1 MCLGLFPAPSLLG
14 CCVDFFS
21 ILQYLRNLPDAA
33 SHNMSSLPEKT
44 QQIVLAH
51 AGLIHAVVI
60 ACQNR
65 ARTTELEPLLEA
77 ANTNGWN
84 TLVAAI
90 RRILNGARDVQVLAG
105 LDEED
110 RVIAEAILRGLQN
123 PATLPDPQARPDP
136 GMAVPGLAGMIHA
149 AASGDVAALQLLGDM
164 ATQML
169 RAGGDMARLS
179 GILRRLLD
187 GERDPDVL
195 CRGMSPRGAQLVL
208 ELTEELAQLRTH

>member
-1 MCLGLFPAPSLLG
+1 MT
-14 CCVDFFS
+14 
-21 ILQYLRNLPDAA
+21 
-33 SHNMSSLPEKT
+33 SLPAKDR
-44 QQIVLAH
+44 QIVLAH
-51 AGLIHAVVI
+51 AGLIHSVVI

-65 ARTTELEPLLEA
+65 ERLAELEPLLA
-77 ANTNGWN
+77 AATASGWN
-84 TLVAAI
+84 TLVTAI
-90 RRILNGARDVQVLAG
+90 RRILSGARDIQVLAG

-110 RVIAEAILRGLQN
+110 RVIAEAILRGLQD
-123 PATLPDPQARPDP
+123 PASLPDPQARPDP

-179 GILRRLLD
+179 GILRRLMG
-187 GERDPDVL
+187 GECDPDTL

-208 ELTEELAQLRTH
+208 SLIEELARLRAH

>member
-1 MCLGLFPAPSLLG
+1 
-14 CCVDFFS
+14 
-21 ILQYLRNLPDAA
+21 
-33 SHNMSSLPEKT
+33 MSSLPEKDR
-44 QQIVLAH
+44 QIVLAH

-65 ARTTELEPLLEA
+65 ERQAELAPLLEVA
-77 ANTNGWN
+77 SANGWN
-84 TLVAAI
+84 TLVTAI
-90 RRILNGARDVQVLAG
+90 RRILGGARDLQVLSG

-110 RVIAEAILRGLQN
+110 RVIAEAILRGLQD

-179 GILRRLLD
+179 GMLRRLMD
-187 GERDPDVL
+187 GERDTDVL

-208 ELTEELAQLRTH
+208 SLIEELARLRAH

>member
-1 MCLGLFPAPSLLG
+1 
-14 CCVDFFS
+14 
-21 ILQYLRNLPDAA
+21 
-33 SHNMSSLPEKT
+33 MSSLPEKA

-65 ARTTELEPLLEA
+65 ERLAELEPLLA
-77 ANTNGWN
+77 AASANGWN
-84 TLVAAI
+84 TLVTAI
-90 RRILNGARDVQVLAG
+90 RRILGGAHDILVLAG

-110 RVIAEAILRGLQN
+110 RVIVEAILRGLQN
-123 PATLPDPQARPDP
+123 PASLPDPQARPDP

-208 ELTEELAQLRTH
+208 SLIAELAHLRAH

>member
-1 MCLGLFPAPSLLG
+1 MSVARLSCNTCLNFQPD
-14 CCVDFFS
+14 DFA
-21 ILQYLRNLPDAA
+21 LA
-33 SHNMSSLPEKT
+33 MTSLPEKN

-65 ARTTELEPLLEA
+65 ERLGELEPLLEA
-77 ANTNGWN
+77 ASANGWDS
-84 TLVAAI
+84 LVMAI
-90 RRILNGARDVQVLAG
+90 RRILSGARDIAVLSG

-110 RVIAEAILRGLQN
+110 RVIAEAILRGLQD

-179 GILRRLLD
+179 GMLRRLMD
-187 GERDPDVL
+187 GERDTDVL

-208 ELTEELAQLRTH
+208 SLIEELARLRAH

>member
-1 MCLGLFPAPSLLG
+1 
-14 CCVDFFS
+14 
-21 ILQYLRNLPDAA
+21 
-33 SHNMSSLPEKT
+33 MSSLPEKT

-65 ARTTELEPLLEA
+65 ERLTELEPLLQA
-77 ANTNGWN
+77 ASANGWS
-84 TLVAAI
+84 TLVTTI
-90 RRILNGARDVQVLAG
+90 RRILGGARDIQVLAG

-110 RVIAEAILRGLQN
+110 RVIVEAMLRGLQD
-123 PATLPDPQARPDP
+123 PTTLPDPQARPDP

-179 GILRRLLD
+179 GILRRLMS
-187 GERDPDVL
+187 GECDPDVL
-195 CRGMSPRGAQLVL
+195 CRGMSPNGAQLVL
-208 ELTEELAQLRTH
+208 SLIEELARLRAH

>member
-1 MCLGLFPAPSLLG
+1 
-14 CCVDFFS
+14 
-21 ILQYLRNLPDAA
+21 
-33 SHNMSSLPEKT
+33 MSPLPEKA
-44 QQIVLAH
+44 QQITLAH

-65 ARTTELEPLLEA
+65 ERRAELEPLLEA
-77 ANTNGWN
+77 ASASGWN
-84 TLVAAI
+84 MLVMAI
-90 RRILNGARDVQVLAG
+90 RRILGGTRDSQVLAG

-110 RVIAEAILRGLQN
+110 RVIAEAILRGLQD
-123 PATLPDPQARPDP
+123 PATLPDPQAQPDP

-149 AASGDVAALQLLGDM
+149 AASGDMAAIQLLGDM

-179 GILRRLLD
+179 GILRRLMD

-208 ELTEELAQLRTH
+208 SLIGELARLRAH

>member
-1 MCLGLFPAPSLLG
+1 
-14 CCVDFFS
+14 
-21 ILQYLRNLPDAA
+21 
-33 SHNMSSLPEKT
+33 MSSLPEKT

-60 ACQNR
+60 ASQNR
-65 ARTTELEPLLEA
+65 ERLAELEHLLEA
-77 ANTNGWN
+77 ASANGWS
-84 TLVAAI
+84 TLVTAI
-90 RRILNGARDVQVLAG
+90 RRILSGARDIQVLAG

-110 RVIAEAILRGLQN
+110 RVIAEAILRGLQD
-123 PATLPDPQARPDP
+123 PTTLPDPQARPDP

-149 AASGDVAALQLLGDM
+149 AASGDIAALQLLGDM

-179 GILRRLLD
+179 GMLRRLMD

-195 CRGMSPRGAQLVL
+195 SRGMSPRGAQLVL
-208 ELTEELAQLRTH
+208 SLIEELARLRSH

>member
-1 MCLGLFPAPSLLG
+1 M
-14 CCVDFFS
+14 
-21 ILQYLRNLPDAA
+21 N
-33 SHNMSSLPEKT
+33 SLPEKAR
-44 QQIVLAH
+44 QITLAH
-51 AGLIHAVVI
+51 AGLIHAVVL

-65 ARTTELEPLLEA
+65 DRRAELESLLA
-77 ANTNGWN
+77 AASASGWN
-84 TLVAAI
+84 TLVTAI
-90 RRILNGARDVQVLAG
+90 RRLLDGVRDIRILAG

-110 RVIAEAILRGLQN
+110 RVIVEAMLRGLQD

-136 GMAVPGLAGMIHA
+136 GMAAPGLAGMIHA

-179 GILRRLLD
+179 GILRRLMD

-195 CRGMSPRGAQLVL
+195 CRGMSPRATELVISL
-208 ELTEELAQLRTH
+208 IQELARLRAH

>member
-1 MCLGLFPAPSLLG
+1 
-14 CCVDFFS
+14 
-21 ILQYLRNLPDAA
+21 
-33 SHNMSSLPEKT
+33 MSSLPEKDR
-44 QQIVLAH
+44 QIVLAH

-65 ARTTELEPLLEA
+65 ERLAELAPLLEA
-77 ANTNGWN
+77 ASVNGWS
-84 TLVAAI
+84 TLVTAI
-90 RRILNGARDVQVLAG
+90 RRILGGARDMQVLAG

-110 RVIAEAILRGLQN
+110 RVIAEAILRGLQD

-179 GILRRLLD
+179 GMLRRLMD
-187 GERDPDVL
+187 GERDTDVL
-195 CRGMSPRGAQLVL
+195 CRGMSPRGTQLVL
-208 ELTEELAQLRTH
+208 SLIEELARLHAH

>member
-1 MCLGLFPAPSLLG
+1 MFCEACYAGHTPTRTETRFPSTLF
-14 CCVDFFS
+14 
-21 ILQYLRNLPDAA
+21 AA
-33 SHNMSSLPEKT
+33 VSPLPEKT

-65 ARTTELEPLLEA
+65 DRLTELETLLEGAA
-77 ANTNGWN
+77 ANGWGA
-84 TLVAAI
+84 LVAAI
-90 RRILNGARDVQVLAG
+90 RRILSGMRDIQVLTG

-110 RVIAEAILRGLQN
+110 RVIAEAILRGLQD
-123 PATLPDPQARPDP
+123 PADLPDPQSRPDP
-136 GMAVPGLAGMIHA
+136 GMAAPSLAGLIHA

-179 GILRRLLD
+179 GILRRLVD
-187 GERDPDVL
+187 GEREPVIL
-195 CRGMSPRGAQLVL
+195 CRGMSPRGTQLVL
-208 ELTEELAQLRTH
+208 SLIDELARLRTH

>member
-1 MCLGLFPAPSLLG
+1 MT
-14 CCVDFFS
+14 
-21 ILQYLRNLPDAA
+21 
-33 SHNMSSLPEKT
+33 SLPEKN

-65 ARTTELEPLLEA
+65 ERRAELEPLLKA
-77 ANTNGWN
+77 ASANGWDS
-84 TLVAAI
+84 LVAAI
-90 RRILNGARDVQVLAG
+90 CRILSGARDIPVLSG

-110 RVIAEAILRGLQN
+110 RVIAEAILRGLQD

-179 GILRRLLD
+179 GMLRRLMA
-187 GERDPDVL
+187 GERDTDVL

-208 ELTEELAQLRTH
+208 SLIEELARLRAH

>member
-1 MCLGLFPAPSLLG
+1 
-14 CCVDFFS
+14 
-21 ILQYLRNLPDAA
+21 
-33 SHNMSSLPEKT
+33 MSSLPEKA

-60 ACQNR
+60 SCQNR
-65 ARTTELEPLLEA
+65 DHLAKLEPLLQA
-77 ANTNGWN
+77 ASANGWT
-84 TLVAAI
+84 TLVSTI
-90 RRILNGARDVQVLAG
+90 RRILSGVRDNQVLAG

-110 RVIAEAILRGLQN
+110 RVIAEAILRGLQD
-123 PATLPDPQARPDP
+123 PTTLPDPQVRPDP

-179 GILRRLLD
+179 GILRRLVN
-187 GERDPDVL
+187 GEREPDVL
-195 CRGMSPRGAQLVL
+195 CRGMTPHGAQLVL
-208 ELTEELAQLRTH
+208 SLIEELSRLRSH

>member
-1 MCLGLFPAPSLLG
+1 
-14 CCVDFFS
+14 
-21 ILQYLRNLPDAA
+21 
-33 SHNMSSLPEKT
+33 MSSLPEKA

-60 ACQNR
+60 ASQNR
-65 ARTTELEPLLEA
+65 ERLAELEPLLEA
-77 ANTNGWN
+77 ASANGWN
-84 TLVAAI
+84 TLVTAI
-90 RRILNGARDVQVLAG
+90 RRILGGARDIQVLAG

-110 RVIAEAILRGLQN
+110 RVIAEAILRGLQD

-149 AASGDVAALQLLGDM
+149 AASGDIAALQLLADM

-179 GILRRLLD
+179 GMLRRLMD

-208 ELTEELAQLRTH
+208 SLIEELARLRSH